1 MSILGIEPRSDKG
14 ARNSRSRKNLIG
26 LAVLALG
33 SVLLIRGTL
42 AANINLNDSAPV
54 EFGQGIALSTSCA
67 GNTALTVTPQANFVN
82 SVGSGVFKFTSVTV
96 ANIPTDCYGK
106 QFKITARSSSD
117 GSALAL
123 FDTNDTEIIV
133 NNYAGSYS
141 TTLSGLTIET
151 ISSSEFT
158 ATFDIPVANA
168 ANVEIL
174 TIESTNA
181 PEILTVGSLAIIS
194 ASNGVT
200 ATPEI
205 TGPGTGSYTVEG
217 WYKFTEARPG
227 AVMLGFSSDG
237 LSFFI
242 NAERNTLGLQEW
254 GNGGEEWSPTLYFSI
269 TPGITLNNWV
279 HLAISRNSSGAT
291 GVWVDGTRM
300 GIETDLLGY
309 LKLPNVFPGGSG
321 AGFKFVGK
329 ISNIRVT
336 NTSVYDPTSLTIPV
350 PTGPLELI
358 AGTKLLLPFYTFDV
372 NRDLSDDNRT
382 VESNGLASYD
392 SPFGLF

>member
-42 AANINLNDSAPV
+42 AASINLNDSAPV
-54 EFGQGIALSTSCA
+54 EFGQGIALAASCA

-133 NNYAGSYS
+133 NNFSG
-141 TTLSGLTIET
+141 TFLTDLSGLTIET
-151 ISSSEFT
+151 ISNSEFI

-181 PEILTVGSLAIIS
+181 PDNLTVGSLAISS
-194 ASNGVT
+194 AFNGLT
-200 ATPEI
+200 ATPAI

-217 WYKFTEARPG
+217 WYKFTEVPLAN
-227 AVMLGFSSDG
+227 ALLGLSSG
-237 LSFFI
+237 GMSFFI
-242 NAERNTLGLQEW
+242 NAQRNSLRIQEW
-254 GNGGEEWSPTLYFSI
+254 GDNWENGPTFSF
-269 TPGITLNNWV
+269 TPAIALDNWV
-279 HLAISRNSSGAT
+279 HLVVSRNSSGDTAL
-291 GVWVDGTRM
+291 WINGTRM
-300 GIETDLLGY
+300 GLATDSINY

-321 AGFKFVGK
+321 AGGRFVGN
-329 ISNIRVT
+329 ISNTRVT
-336 NTSVYDPTSLTIPV
+336 NTSVYDPTSLTITV
-350 PTGPLELI
+350 PAGPLEPI

-382 VESNGLASYD
+382 VTSNGLASYD

>member
-1 MSILGIEPRSDKG
+1 M
-14 ARNSRSRKNLIG
+14 G

-54 EFGQGIALSTSCA
+54 EFGQGIALATSCA

-96 ANIPTDCYGK
+96 ANIPDDCYGK
-106 QFKITARSSSD
+106 QFKIIARSSSD

-133 NNYAGSYS
+133 NNFSG
-141 TTLSGLTIET
+141 TFLTDLSGLTIET
-151 ISSSEFT
+151 ISNSEFI
-158 ATFDIPVANA
+158 ATFDTPVANA
-168 ANVEIL
+168 ADVEIL

-181 PEILTVGSLAIIS
+181 PEILTVGSLTIS
-194 ASNGVT
+194 SAFNGLT
-200 ATPEI
+200 ATPAI

-217 WYKFTEARPG
+217 WYKFSEAQTGAALLGVSPG
-227 AVMLGFSSDG
+227 GM
-237 LSFFI
+237 SFFV
-242 NAERNTLGLQEW
+242 NAERNSLLIQEW
-254 GNGGEEWSPTLYFSI
+254 GDNWENGPTFSI
-269 TPGITLNNWV
+269 TPAIALDNWI
-279 HLAISRNSSGAT
+279 HIAISRNSSGAT
-291 GVWVDGTRM
+291 AVWIDGTRLGM
-300 GIETDLLGY
+300 ENDLIGY
-309 LKLPNVFPGGSG
+309 SKLPNIFPGGQG
-321 AGFKFVGK
+321 AGGTFIGK

-336 NTSVYDPTSLTIPV
+336 NTSVYDPTSLTISV
-350 PTGPLELI
+350 PAGPLEPI

-382 VESNGLASYD
+382 VTSDGSASFD

>member
-26 LAVLALG
+26 LAILALG

-54 EFGQGIALSTSCA
+54 EFGQGIALTTSCA

-117 GSALAL
+117 GSALLL
-123 FDTNDTEIIV
+123 FDTDDTEIIV

-141 TTLSGLTIET
+141 TTLTGLTIET
-151 ISSSEFT
+151 ISNSAFT
-158 ATFDIPVANA
+158 ASFDIPVANA
-168 ANVEIL
+168 GDVEIL

-181 PEILTVGSLAIIS
+181 PEILTVGSLTITG
-194 ASNGVT
+194 ASNRVT
-200 ATPEI
+200 ATPDI

-217 WYKFTEARPG
+217 WYKFTEAQTG
-227 AVMLGFSSDG
+227 AALLGVSSG
-237 LSFFI
+237 GMSFFV
-242 NAERNTLGLQEW
+242 NAERDSLLLQEW
-254 GNGGEEWSPTLYFSI
+254 GDDWENGPTFSI
-269 TPGITLNNWV
+269 TPAIALDDWI
-279 HLAISRNSSGAT
+279 HIAISRNSSGDTA
-291 GVWVDGTRM
+291 VWVNGARL
-300 GIETDLLGY
+300 GITTDLISY
-309 LKLPNVFPGGSG
+309 SKLPNIFPGSG
-321 AGFKFVGK
+321 AGGTFVGN

-336 NTSVYDPTSLTIPV
+336 NTSVYDPTSLTISV
-350 PTGPLELI
+350 PTAPLELV

-392 SPFGLF
+392 SPLAVS

>member
-1 MSILGIEPRSDKG
+1 MSILGIEHRSDKG
-14 ARNSRSRKNLIG
+14 SRKSRSRKNLIG

-42 AANINLNDSAPV
+42 AASINLNDSAPV
-54 EFGQGIALSTSCA
+54 EFGQGIALATSCA

-106 QFKITARSSSD
+106 QFKIIARSSSD

-133 NNYAGSYS
+133 NNYAGSYL

-151 ISSSEFT
+151 ISNSAFT

-168 ANVEIL
+168 ADVEVL

-181 PEILTVGSLAIIS
+181 PEILTVGSLEITEDYGGIE
-194 ASNGVT
+194 

-205 TGPGTGSYTVEG
+205 TGPGTGPYTVEG
-217 WYKFTEARPG
+217 WYKFTQAP
-227 AVMLGFSSDG
+227 SSSNALLAQSSG

-242 NAERNTLGLQEW
+242 NPALNTVRLQEW
-254 GNGGEEWSPTLYFSI
+254 GGGWRNGPTFTI
-269 TPGITLNNWV
+269 TGITLNNWI
-279 HLAISRNSSGAT
+279 HLAISRNSSGDTAI
-291 GVWVDGTRM
+291 WIDGIRM
-300 GIETDLLGY
+300 GITTDSLGY
-309 LKLPNVFPGGSG
+309 EFLPSKFPGGPG
-321 AGFKFVGK
+321 AGEAFMGK

-336 NTSVYDPTSLTIPV
+336 NTSVYNPTSTTITV
-350 PTGPLELI
+350 PPGPLEPI
-358 AGTKLLLPFYTFDV
+358 AGTKLLLPFYSFDV

-382 VESNGLASYD
+382 VTSTGLASSD